1 MACGELDQCKSVGTY
16 ESKVTVLSKSPGD
29 IIDFL
34 ARRLEPLAKIEAHL
48 LQLEEKILSQDVSN
62 LTIEQALTR
71 YEDLSRIVLRHV
83 ELLSKVMQKEDVET
97 YMKGLG
103 IIDIYMRLKA
113 LPVSS
118 LEKVQRFI
126 DDSTNIQGV

>member
-1 MACGELDQCKSVGTY
+1 MSTSVP
-16 ESKVTVLSKSPGD
+16 ESTAGRISILSKSPGD

-34 ARRLEPLAKIEAHL
+34 ARRLEPLAKVETHL
-48 LQLEEKILSQDVSN
+48 LALENKILAANIED
-62 LTIEQALTR
+62 LTVEQAITR

-83 ELLSKVMQKEDVET
+83 ELLSRVMQKEDVEA

-103 IIDIYMRLKA
+103 VIDIYLKLKS

-118 LEKVQRFI
+118 LEKVLRFVEDGI
-126 DDSTNIQGV
+126 KS